1 MKIGSDGLF
10 GGLAN
15 AAVRDGWRSRLATP
29 LFHLLSPGAG
39 ERAGSGLVAVLLVL
53 PVPVVQGAN
62 L

>member
-1 MKIGSDGLF
+1 MGYS

-15 AAVRDGWRSRLATP
+15 AAARDGWRSRLATP
-29 LFHLLSPGAG
+29 LFHLLSPGG
-39 ERAGSGLVAVLLVL
+39 RGGAGSGLVAVLLVL